1 VATQSGGPVGT
12 GGRSDRT
19 TAASG
24 VFAPGRRLL
33 TSGLVLIVTLV
44 AFESLAIATIMPLVE
59 DDLGSLALYGWVF
72 SAFFLGSLIGVVV
85 AGTAADRMRP
95 AVPFAIGLVLFSIG
109 LIMGGLAPTMLVL
122 VLGRLLQG
130 LGAGALP
137 ATSYVCIGRSYRPDQ
152 RPRMFAL
159 ISTAWVL
166 PSVIGPTVAGII
178 GQAVGWRW
186 VFLALLPLCAVI
198 GAIALLG
205 VRAVPAP
212 DEPTTESNVG
222 NAIYVAFGAG
232 VVIAGLG
239 VHSILLAVPLV
250 AVGMVILVSGFRRLT
265 PPGTLRAAPGAPA
278 TVLVRGILNFAFF
291 AVDAYVPFAL
301 TSVRGLSPIVAGLAL
316 TCASFTWTAA
326 SWIQARWLDRVGA
339 RRLVAAGLGLIAI
352 GTLGMILVLV
362 PAIPAIIGIA
372 VWGIAGFGIGLAYA
386 PLSVV
391 ILDEAATGEEGRAT
405 MALQLSDMLGVAL
418 GSGVAGVLVAT
429 ATSTSGSETTGLVLT
444 FLMGGAFATLAM
456 VLASRVPGRREVA

>member
-130 LGAGALP
+130 LGAGAMP

-301 TSVRGLSPIVAGLAL
+301 TSPVWPSPAPASRGRPHRGS
-316 TCASFTWTAA
+316 
-326 SWIQARWLDRVGA
+326 RRVGS
-339 RRLVAAGLGLIAI
+339 I
-352 GTLGMILVLV
+352 G
-362 PAIPAIIGIA
+362 
-372 VWGIAGFGIGLAYA
+372 
-386 PLSVV
+386 S
-391 ILDEAATGEEGRAT
+391 GRAGSSPRV
-405 MALQLSDMLGVAL
+405 SD
-418 GSGVAGVLVAT
+418 
-429 ATSTSGSETTGLVLT
+429 
-444 FLMGGAFATLAM
+444 
-456 VLASRVPGRREVA
+456 